1 MLRAVRI
8 RGTQLTM
15 VRVFVSSG
23 DDALTNRDYID
34 RLVANAVNAALMS
47 LDVPVRF
54 EVDRWERSAPH
65 KILAGATPNEE
76 FVARAKAANL
86 VVSVLIDELGQGT
99 RDELEAVLPDEEV
112 ELSIVW
118 CEQRDNRPSTQVSRW
133 LKRQRE
139 DILYD
144 RAGRPETD
152 GPRIALTRL
161 FMEAMLEAVRD
172 HAPADLWTEVRP

>member
-1 MLRAVRI
+1 MVRI

-23 DDALTNRDYID
+23 DDALTSRDYID
-34 RLVANAVNAALMS
+34 RLVADAVNAALMA
-47 LDVPVRF
+47 LNVPIRF

-65 KILAGATPNEE
+65 KILPGATPNEE

-99 RDELEAVLPDEEV
+99 REELEAVLPEEEV
-112 ELSIVW
+112 ELSVVW
-118 CEQRDNRPSTQVSRW
+118 CEDRDNRPNTGVSGW

-144 RAGRPETD
+144 RAGRAETD

-161 FMEAMLEAVRD
+161 FMEAMLEGMRD
-172 HAPADLWTEVRP
+172 HAPADLWTEVRA